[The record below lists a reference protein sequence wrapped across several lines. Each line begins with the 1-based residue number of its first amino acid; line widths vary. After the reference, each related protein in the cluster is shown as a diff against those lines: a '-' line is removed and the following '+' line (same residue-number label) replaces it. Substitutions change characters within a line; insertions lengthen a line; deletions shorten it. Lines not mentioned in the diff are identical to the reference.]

1 MITTHQSYHRGCGF
15 VESVFFRQGKTLICL
30 WGGPTVEQYLI
41 SKGYA
46 YEKDEDDLITILEG
60 EQFWF

>member
-1 MITTHQSYHRGCGF
+1 MF
-15 VESVFFRQGKTLICL
+15 VG
-30 WGGPTVEQYLI
+30 GGPTVEQYLI